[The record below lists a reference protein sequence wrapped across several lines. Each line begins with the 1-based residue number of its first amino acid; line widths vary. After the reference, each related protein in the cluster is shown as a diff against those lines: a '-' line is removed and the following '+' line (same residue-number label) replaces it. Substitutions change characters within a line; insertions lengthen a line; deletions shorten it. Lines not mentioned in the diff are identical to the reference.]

1 MLKFYPHFMDS
12 KLLMLGFSGVEM
24 RRLYMPVP
32 IKVTFTEVL
41 FGQNTFNC
49 WQECIKHG
57 PKDMN
62 ETECYV
68 LSARDVDDEYA
79 LFIESLEDEIA
90 YGYDPNM
97 GRIKLTF
104 EADKFLYI
112 MEHASRANKLNYF
125 RNAVLPSIVE
135 ANKFLSL
142 VDDSIVLSSKDKNR
156 AYTWIQQLLKG
167 KNI

>member
-1 MLKFYPHFMDS
+1 MFKMYEHFMHS

-32 IKVTFTEVL
+32 LKVTFTEVL
-41 FGQNTFNC
+41 FGQNTFNH
-49 WQECIKHG
+49 WQEYIKHG
-57 PKDMN
+57 PEDMN

-68 LSARDVDDEYA
+68 LSARDVNDEYA
-79 LFIESLEDEIA
+79 LFIAGPEDEIA

-104 EADKFLYI
+104 EPEKFLYI
-112 MEHASRANKLNYF
+112 MEHASRRNSLNFF

-135 ANKFLSL
+135 ANKFLEM
-142 VDDSIVLSSKDKNR
+142 VDDSFVLSQKNKNR
-156 AYTWIQQLLKG
+156 AHTWVRQLIKG